1 MRPLFSRLFTL
12 GCILSLLS
20 IIDVSAEHLI
30 ILHTNDTHSQLDPQP
45 DGKGGILRR
54 KVLIDSI
61 RSAEKNVILVDA
73 GDVVQG
79 SLYFSIYKGRVEREM
94 MNALGYELAILGN
107 HEFDNG
113 MDTLAREWKQLNAQ
127 LISTNYD
134 LESTPLAG
142 MFEPYTIKEYGNKK
156 IGFIGINLNPDGMI
170 SPATCNGVIYSDA
183 VTSANETAALL
194 RDSLGADY
202 VVALTHIGYNSK
214 SPGNPSDS
222 ILAMQSRGIDIIIGG
237 HSHTVL
243 DEDSTATPIRFTN
256 ADGKE
261 ILVAQTGSLGVNLG
275 KIGLDLNTGEA
286 KSYLLPVDCRY
297 DSRIDSTLN
306 NRLTVYRN
314 GIISQVNE
322 ILATTPCDI
331 EKKSPLHC
339 NLIGDI
345 VKKIGEELNDSTPLD
360 LAIVNSGGLR
370 NGLLKGPI
378 TVGMIMTMLPFD
390 NRLVLLD
397 ISGQDLIDS
406 FRIMLNRGGDAISSG
421 FDYTTINPDKT
432 YRIVTIDYLAKG
444 GDYMQPL
451 TNATVVK
458 TDIRRFDNAVIEW
471 MRQLNGSE
479 LNLPSHESRFDKK
492 L

>member
-1 MRPLFSRLFTL
+1 MKTFLSRLFAT
-12 GCILSLLS
+12 GCLLTILSVTELP
-20 IIDVSAEHLI
+20 AEHLV

-61 RSAEKNVILVDA
+61 RSAEQNVILVDA

-79 SLYFSIYKGRVEREM
+79 SLYFSIYKGCVEREM

-113 MDTLAREWKQLNAQ
+113 MDTLAKEWKMLNAK

-134 LESTPLAG
+134 LKSTPLAEI
-142 MFEPYTIKEYGNKK
+142 FQPYIVKKYGDKK
-156 IGFIGINLNPDGMI
+156 IGFIGINLNPEGMI
-170 SPATCNGVIYSDA
+170 SPATCKGVIYHDA
-183 VTSANETAALL
+183 VTMANETAAML
-194 RDSLGADY
+194 RDSLETDY
-202 VVALTHIGYNSK
+202 IIALTHIGYNSK

-222 ILAMQSRGIDIIIGG
+222 ILALNSRGIDIIIGG
-237 HSHTVL
+237 HSHTEL
-243 DEDSTATPIRFTN
+243 TEDSTATPVRFIN

-261 ILVAQTGSLGVNLG
+261 ILVAQTGALGINIG
-275 KIGLDLNTGEA
+275 KIDLDLNTGNTT
-286 KSYLLPVDCRY
+286 SVLLPIDSRY
-297 DSRIDSTLN
+297 DTRIDSTLN
-306 NRLTVYRN
+306 SRLSMYRD

-345 VKKIGEELNDSTPLD
+345 VKEIGEELNDNSPLD

-390 NRLVLLD
+390 NRLVVLD
-397 ISGQDLIDS
+397 ISGKDLIES

-421 FDYTTINPDKT
+421 FDYTDINPDKT
-432 YRIVTIDYLAKG
+432 YRIVTIDYLANG

-451 TNATVVK
+451 TNASLVK

-471 MRQLNGSE
+471 MRQFKGSE
-479 LNLPSHESRFDKK
+479 LQLPSSESRFDKK